1 MPVTDV
7 QKDPDS
13 LTMTVTAEF
22 PASVERV
29 WQLWEDPRQLE
40 RWWGPPTYPAT
51 VVDHDLSPGGKV
63 SYFMTGPDGDQPK
76 GWWRIVSVDA
86 PHRLEFEDGFADEDW
101 NPNPDMPTMTVRVDL
116 REQRPDSTRMTLE
129 TLFQSTDAMEQILEM
144 GAEEGM
150 TQALNQIDELL
161 AESETAKS

>member
-1 MPVTDV
+1 
-7 QKDPDS
+7 
-13 LTMTVTAEF
+13 MTVLAVDRDAVALTLTIVSEF
-22 PASVERV
+22 DAPAARV
-29 WQLWEDPRQLE
+29 WQVWADPRQLE

-63 SYFMTGPDGDQPK
+63 SYYMTGPDGDQPK

-161 AESETAKS
+161 